1 MKIYTPNSWNRK
13 MNIIIILKKELR
25 ITSSKGNICLKE
37 NIKII
42 DLLTGKH
49 NNSYSL
55 PYFKEIQ
62 LLKEQEVFT
71 FNKQE
76 YFISRTYGILKVF
89 NKKTPRELRSKLM

>member
-25 ITSSKGNICLKE
+25 ITSSEGNICIKE

-42 DLLTGKH
+42 DPLTGKH

-62 LLKEQEVFT
+62 LLKEHAGFT

-89 NKKTPRELRSKLM
+89 NKKNSERTEK

>member
-1 MKIYTPNSWNRK
+1 

-55 PYFKEIQ
+55 PYVKEIQ
-62 LLKEQEVFT
+62 LLKEHEVFT
-71 FNKQE
+71 FDKQE
-76 YFISRTYGILKVF
+76 YFISRTYGILKAF
-89 NKKTPRELRSKLM
+89 NKNIREN